1 MNNHTTAL
9 TKQVF
14 TFVSELYAYGIR
26 EIVISPGSRS
36 TPMAIAIEAHPKMK
50 SWIHPD
56 ERSAAFFAMGLMK
69 GSERPVAILCTSGSA
84 AANYTPAISESSLS
98 HLPLVVLTSDRPHE
112 LRGIGAPQAIDQTN
126 MFANYTQYQFDFPI
140 ADSNG
145 DQDFMTN
152 TVKFQLQKASQ
163 YLYGPHRGPI
173 HLNLP
178 FREPL
183 TPDLEKVEWLTS
195 DTKIMPHYQKTT
207 SLNEI
212 NVIVKKRKGLI
223 IVGDMQ
229 HQDVDQILTFATIHD
244 MPILADPLSQLRR
257 EHHPNVITTYDLL
270 FRAGLEV
277 DVDFIIRVG
286 KPVISK
292 KINQWLKDTKA
303 FQILV
308 QNNDRPDA
316 FPITPHVSYEMSAND
331 FFRQLSETTTVERKQ
346 WLEKWQSLEKH
357 AKVEVKDYVRT
368 ATDEAAYV
376 ANVLDKLTTDDAL
389 FVSNSMPIR
398 DVDNLFTDCEAAVFS
413 NRGAN
418 GIDGVT
424 STALGMAVHKKV
436 TLLIGDLA
444 FYHDMNGLLMS
455 KLNDINLNIVLLNN
469 DGGGIFSYL
478 PQKDTADAYFERLFG
493 TPTGLDFEHTALLYD
508 FTFKRFE
515 SIEAFKYTE
524 LSKFGAHIY
533 EIMTHREDNLQQH
546 LKLYKKLSDIIN
558 VTL

>member
-357 AKVEVKDYVRT
+357 AKVEIKDYVRT

-398 DVDNLFTDCEAAVFS
+398 DVDNLFIDCEAAVFS

-533 EIMTHREDNLQQH
+533 EIMTYREDNLQQH